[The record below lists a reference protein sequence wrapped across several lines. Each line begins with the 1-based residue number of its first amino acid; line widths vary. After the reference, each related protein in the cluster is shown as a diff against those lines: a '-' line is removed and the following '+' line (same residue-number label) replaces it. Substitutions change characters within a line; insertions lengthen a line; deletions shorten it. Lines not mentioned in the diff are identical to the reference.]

1 MTIVALQGLHGGVGT
16 TSTAAALGWALH
28 RLGKRVLVVDATPDD
43 QLAMHFNL
51 PLSERGGWASACLA
65 GGAWQETAW
74 RYAQGL
80 DFLPFGAVAADQ
92 LPRLAASL
100 HHSEGLSAFTLLRDA
115 YDWIV
120 LDIGSG
126 EHALTRQMT
135 AWSELLIV
143 LALAE
148 ANCHLRLHRQA
159 LPRDAHLLITQLLP
173 SSVLQEDIYLLWQQT
188 LPALIP
194 LVLHRDEAMAEAAA
208 SKQLV
213 GEFAPHSLVAQEI
226 TSLAAWCL
234 LQARAEPNQD
244 PGGTTP

>member
-1 MTIVALQGLHGGVGT
+1 MAESVRPVPLRRWGGRFIDWGSESWWWMPHLTINWRCILIYPSLSAGGGPAHVWR
-16 TSTAAALGWALH
+16 AEP
-28 RLGKRVLVVDATPDD
+28 GKRR
-43 QLAMHFNL
+43 
-51 PLSERGGWASACLA
+51 RGVMRKGSI
-65 GGAWQETAW
+65 
-74 RYAQGL
+74 
-80 DFLPFGAVAADQ
+80 FFGAVAADH

-148 ANCHLRLHRQA
+148 ANCHLRLLRQA

-208 SKQLV
+208 SKQPV